1 MTKIGK
7 SSFGSLEVRL
17 SSVKENS
24 VTAETPGKLT
34 RLRAPITE
42 LDFSEEEIQRYS
54 RHIVLPE
61 VGGIG
66 QKRINR
72 ASVLVVGAGGLGSP
86 VALYL
91 AAAGVGKIGIV
102 DSDVVDT
109 SNLQRQILHS
119 TATVGHKKVES
130 ARDTLLALNPNL
142 EVVPHDIRLNSG
154 NILSILK
161 EYDIVAEGSDN
172 FPTKFLVND
181 ACVMTGTPVSMAGI
195 FRFSG
200 QILTVIPGQGP
211 CYRCLIP
218 QPPPPGAIP
227 SCQEAGVFGAMAGVV
242 GVIQAT
248 EILKLILGKG
258 EILNGRFL
266 LFEALQMR
274 FEPIEVKRHPECP
287 VCSDKPSITE
297 LIDYDLSC
305 EMTPSAASSVSR

>member
-1 MTKIGK
+1 VAG
-7 SSFGSLEVRL
+7 
-17 SSVKENS
+17 
-24 VTAETPGKLT
+24 ETSAKLAH
-34 RLRAPITE
+34 LRVPITE
-42 LDFSEEEIQRYS
+42 LDFSDEEIHRYS

-72 ASVLVVGAGGLGSP
+72 AAALVIGAGGLGSP

-102 DSDVVDT
+102 DNDVVDT
-109 SNLQRQILHS
+109 SNLQRQILHT
-119 TATVGHKKVES
+119 TADVGRKKVES
-130 ARDTLLALNPNL
+130 ARETLLALNPNL
-142 EVVPHDIRLNSG
+142 RIVPHDVRLNSG
-154 NILSILK
+154 NILEILRD
-161 EYDIVAEGSDN
+161 YDVVAEGSDN

-181 ACVMTGTPVSMAGI
+181 ACVMTGTPLSMAGI

-200 QILTVIPGQGP
+200 QILTVVPGQGP

-258 EILNGRFL
+258 EVLSGRLL

-274 FEPIEVKRHPECP
+274 FEPIEVKRNPECP
-287 VCSDKPSITE
+287 VCSETPSITE
-297 LIDYDLSC
+297 LIDYDLTC
-305 EMTPSAASSVSR
+305 EMQQPAAPPSTR

>member
-1 MTKIGK
+1 
-7 SSFGSLEVRL
+7 V
-17 SSVKENS
+17 
-24 VTAETPGKLT
+24 
-34 RLRAPITE
+34 
-42 LDFSEEEIQRYS
+42 DFSEEEIRRYS

-66 QKRINR
+66 QKQINR

-86 VALYL
+86 VAFYL

-102 DSDVVDT
+102 DNDVVDT
-109 SNLQRQILHS
+109 SNLQRQILHT
-119 TATVGHKKVES
+119 TADVGRKKVES
-130 ARDTLLALNPNL
+130 ARETLLALNPNL
-142 EVVPHDIRLNSG
+142 EIVPHDVRLNAG
-154 NILSILK
+154 NILDILQD
-161 EYDIVAEGSDN
+161 YHVVAEGSDN

-181 ACVMTGTPVSMAGI
+181 ACVMTGTPLSMAGI

-200 QILTVIPGQGP
+200 QMLTVIPRQGP

-227 SCQEAGVFGAMAGVV
+227 SCQEAGVLGAMAGVV

-258 EILNGRFL
+258 QVLRGRLL

-274 FEPIEVKRHPECP
+274 FEPIEVKRNPECP
-287 VCSDKPSITE
+287 VCSETPSITE
-297 LIDYDLSC
+297 LIDYDLAC
-305 EMTPSAASSVSR
+305 EMQQPTVPPRSG

>member
-1 MTKIGK
+1 MSGEI
-7 SSFGSLEVRL
+7 S
-17 SSVKENS
+17 
-24 VTAETPGKLT
+24 AKLAH
-34 RLRAPITE
+34 LHAPIAS
-42 LDFSEEEIQRYS
+42 LDFSEEEIRRYS

-61 VGGIG
+61 VGGVG
-66 QKRINR
+66 QKQINR

-86 VALYL
+86 VAFYL

-102 DSDVVDT
+102 DNDVVDT

-119 TATVGHKKVES
+119 TATVGRKKVES

-142 EVVPHDIRLNSG
+142 EIVPHDVRLNSG
-154 NILSILK
+154 NILQILK
-161 EYDIVAEGSDN
+161 GYDVVAEGSDN

-200 QILTVIPGQGP
+200 QMLTVIPGHGP

-258 EILNGRFL
+258 QVLNGRLL

-274 FEPIEVKRHPECP
+274 FEPIEVKRNPECP
-287 VCSDKPSITE
+287 VCSETPSITE
-297 LIDYDLSC
+297 LIDYDLAC
-305 EMTPSAASSVSR
+305 EVQQSAASPASR

>member
-1 MTKIGK
+1 VAGERSTKLAG
-7 SSFGSLEVRL
+7 
-17 SSVKENS
+17 
-24 VTAETPGKLT
+24 
-34 RLRAPITE
+34 LRAPITE
-42 LDFSEEEIQRYS
+42 LDFSEEEIHRYS

-61 VGGIG
+61 VGGMG

-102 DSDVVDT
+102 DNDVVDL
-109 SNLQRQILHS
+109 SNLQRQILHT
-119 TATVGHKKVES
+119 TADVGRKKVES
-130 ARDTLLALNPNL
+130 AHDTLRALNPHL
-142 EVVPHDIRLNSG
+142 DIVPHDIRLNAS
-154 NILSILK
+154 NILEVLK
-161 EYDIVAEGSDN
+161 DYDVVAEGSDN

-181 ACVMTGTPVSMAGI
+181 ACVMTATPLSMAGI

-200 QILTVIPGQGP
+200 QILTVVPQVGP

-248 EILKLILGKG
+248 EVLKLILGKG
-258 EILNGRFL
+258 EVLNGRLL

-274 FEPIEVKRHPECP
+274 FEPIEVKRNPECP
-287 VCSDKPSITE
+287 VCSDSPTITE
-297 LIDYDLSC
+297 LIDYEIACDIQQPATSPV
-305 EMTPSAASSVSR
+305 TR

>member
-1 MTKIGK
+1 MAGEI
-7 SSFGSLEVRL
+7 S
-17 SSVKENS
+17 
-24 VTAETPGKLT
+24 AKLAH
-34 RLRAPITE
+34 LRAPITS
-42 LDFSEEEIQRYS
+42 LDFSEEEIRRYS

-61 VGGIG
+61 VGGTG

-102 DSDVVDT
+102 DNDVVDT

-119 TATVGHKKVES
+119 TATVGKKKVES

-142 EVVPHDIRLNSG
+142 EVTPHDVRLNSG
-154 NILSILK
+154 NILQILK
-161 EYDIVAEGSDN
+161 GYDVVAEGSDN

-200 QILTVIPGQGP
+200 QLLTVIPRHGP

-258 EILNGRFL
+258 EVLNGRLL

-274 FEPIEVKRHPECP
+274 FEPIELKRNPECP
-287 VCSDKPSITE
+287 VCSETPSITE
-297 LIDYDLSC
+297 LIDYELAC
-305 EMTPSAASSVSR
+305 EVQQSAASPSSR

>member
-1 MTKIGK
+1 VSGEI
-7 SSFGSLEVRL
+7 S
-17 SSVKENS
+17 
-24 VTAETPGKLT
+24 AKLAH
-34 RLRAPITE
+34 LHAPIAS
-42 LDFSEEEIQRYS
+42 LDFSEEEIRRYC

-61 VGGIG
+61 VGGVG
-66 QKRINR
+66 QKQINR

-86 VALYL
+86 VAFYL

-102 DSDVVDT
+102 DNDVVDT

-119 TATVGHKKVES
+119 TATVGRKKVES

-142 EVVPHDIRLNSG
+142 EIVPHDVRLNSG
-154 NILSILK
+154 NILQILK
-161 EYDIVAEGSDN
+161 GYDVVAEGSDN

-200 QILTVIPGQGP
+200 QMLTVIPGHGP

-258 EILNGRFL
+258 QVLNGRLL

-274 FEPIEVKRHPECP
+274 FEPIEVKRNPECP
-287 VCSDKPSITE
+287 VCSETPSITE
-297 LIDYDLSC
+297 LIDYDLAC
-305 EMTPSAASSVSR
+305 EVQQSAASPASR

>member
-1 MTKIGK
+1 MAGESSTK
-7 SSFGSLEVRL
+7 L
-17 SSVKENS
+17 
-24 VTAETPGKLT
+24 A
-34 RLRAPITE
+34 RLRAPIPE
-42 LDFSEEEIQRYS
+42 LDFSEEEIRRYS

-61 VGGIG
+61 VGGTG

-72 ASVLVVGAGGLGSP
+72 ASVLIVGAGGLGSP

-102 DSDVVDT
+102 DNDVVDL
-109 SNLQRQILHS
+109 SNLQRQILHT
-119 TATVGHKKVES
+119 TADVGRKKVES
-130 ARDTLLALNPNL
+130 ARDTLLALNPHL
-142 EVVPHDIRLNSG
+142 EIVPHDVRLNAS
-154 NILSILK
+154 NIREILPD
-161 EYDIVAEGSDN
+161 YDVVAEGSDN

-181 ACVMTGTPVSMAGI
+181 ACVMTDTPLSMAGI

-200 QILTVIPGQGP
+200 QILTVVPHVGP

-248 EILKLILGKG
+248 EVLKLILGKG
-258 EILNGRFL
+258 DVLDGRLL
-266 LFEALQMR
+266 LFEALHMR

-287 VCSDKPSITE
+287 VCSDSPTITE
-297 LIDYDLSC
+297 LIDYEIACDVPL
-305 EMTPSAASSVSR
+305 PAASPVGR

>member
-1 MTKIGK
+1 MSTQQPSK
-7 SSFGSLEVRL
+7 LERL
-17 SSVKENS
+17 Q
-24 VTAETPGKLT
+24 
-34 RLRAPITE
+34 APITV
-42 LDFSEEEIQRYS
+42 LDFSEEEIRRYS

-72 ASVLVVGAGGLGSP
+72 AAVLVVGAGGLGSP

-102 DSDVVDT
+102 DNDIVDT
-109 SNLQRQILHS
+109 SNLQRQILHT
-119 TATVGHKKVES
+119 TAAVGRKKVES

-142 EVVPHDIRLNSG
+142 EIVPLDLRLNAS
-154 NILSILK
+154 NIIDILSD
-161 EYDIVAEGSDN
+161 YDVVAEGSDN

-181 ACVMTGTPVSMAGI
+181 ACVMTGTPLSMAGI

-200 QILTVIPGQGP
+200 QILTVIPRQGP

-227 SCQEAGVFGAMAGVV
+227 SCQEAGVLGAMAGAV
-242 GVIQAT
+242 GVMQAT

-258 EILNGRFL
+258 QVLNGRFL

-274 FEPIEVKRHPECP
+274 FEPIEVKRNPECP
-287 VCSDKPSITE
+287 VCSDSPTITE
-297 LIDYDLSC
+297 LIDYEIACAVQPPTALPV
-305 EMTPSAASSVSR
+305 T